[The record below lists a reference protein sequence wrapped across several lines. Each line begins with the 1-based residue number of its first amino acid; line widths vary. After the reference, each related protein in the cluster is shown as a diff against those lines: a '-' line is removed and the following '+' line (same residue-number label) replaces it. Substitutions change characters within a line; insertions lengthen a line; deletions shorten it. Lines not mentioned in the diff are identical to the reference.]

1 MLSGFSEVAVQR
13 GAAAADIDLR
23 DDSTAASA
31 AEGNRSG
38 ARPTF

>member
-13 GAAAADIDLR
+13 GAAAAADIDLR

-31 AEGNRSG
+31 EGNRSG